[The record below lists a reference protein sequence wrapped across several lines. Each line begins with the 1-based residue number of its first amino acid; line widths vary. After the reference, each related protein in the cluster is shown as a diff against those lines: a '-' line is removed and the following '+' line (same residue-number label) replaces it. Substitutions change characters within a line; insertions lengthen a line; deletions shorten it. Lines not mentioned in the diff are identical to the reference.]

1 MNCYAPLT
9 IAMAAALVSCE
20 SMSGPLSGG
29 DFDPLAPPG
38 SNRTVEVSTNNGFT
52 QGQFVRAAMN
62 DTAFFLKRPTGDAEA
77 NKLLKLDTQ
86 VKVISNEGAYA
97 KVELDSGEVG
107 YIPAVMLTDP
117 NAPPAGLP
125 GAPGEIQVYPPLTPI
140 APVDNTLPVVPP
152 SEVPPGGSIPAV
164 IDPTAPAVPA
174 PGAPAAPAVETP
186 VPPPAPEPAKPEEAK
201 PEEAKPEDA
210 EKKEESKPAGN

>member
-9 IAMAAALVSCE
+9 IAMTVALVSCE
-20 SMSGPLSGG
+20 SMTGPLSGG

-38 SNRTVEVSTNNGFT
+38 SNRTIAVASNNGFT

-62 DTAFFLKRPTGDAEA
+62 DTAFFLKRPSGDAEA

-107 YIPAVMLTDP
+107 FIPAVMLTDP

-125 GAPGEIQVYPPLTPI
+125 GAPGEVQVYPPLTPVS
-140 APVDNTLPVVPP
+140 PTDNTLPAVPP

-164 IDPTAPAVPA
+164 IDPTAPPVPT
-174 PGAPAAPAVETP
+174 PGAALGTP
-186 VPPPAPEPAKPEEAK
+186 VPPPAPEPAKQGEPKAEDSKKTEE
-201 PEEAKPEDA
+201 P
-210 EKKEESKPAGN
+210 KPAGN